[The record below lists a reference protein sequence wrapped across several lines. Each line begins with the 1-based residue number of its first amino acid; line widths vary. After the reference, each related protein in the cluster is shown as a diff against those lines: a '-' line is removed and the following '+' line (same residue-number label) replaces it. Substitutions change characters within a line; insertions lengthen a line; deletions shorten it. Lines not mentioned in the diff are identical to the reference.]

1 MKILQMAIFSM
12 NQNVREMRNVNVM
25 EKYLVDSYSYFWDQ
39 MKTQKSFS
47 ADSLEAGLVFLS
59 FSSFRSLE
67 KLKDICNVLSEVKS
81 SRGPKGI
88 NSTGNRVHSIFH
100 FQVGYQN

>member
-1 MKILQMAIFSM
+1 MAIFSK
-12 NQNVREMRNVNVM
+12 NQNVSEMRNVNVM
-25 EKYLVDSYSYFWDQ
+25 EKYLVDSYSCFSDQIKIQKYF
-39 MKTQKSFS
+39 SV
-47 ADSLEAGLVFLS
+47 DSLEAGLVFLS

-88 NSTGNRVHSIFH
+88 NSTGNRVHYVFE
-100 FQVGYQN
+100 FQVWHPN

>member
-1 MKILQMAIFSM
+1 MAIFFR
-12 NQNVREMRNVNVM
+12 NRNVREMRNVYLM
-25 EKYLVDSYSYFWDQ
+25 EKYLVDSYSCFSNQ
-39 MKTQKSFS
+39 LKIQKSFS

-88 NSTGNRVHSIFH
+88 NSTGNRVHSIFDY
-100 FQVGYQN
+100 QVGYPN

>member
-1 MKILQMAIFSM
+1 MKILQMVFFPTI
-12 NQNVREMRNVNVM
+12 QNVRKMRNVNVL
-25 EKYLVDSYSYFWDQ
+25 EKYVVDSYSCFRDQ
-39 MKTQKSFS
+39 IKIQKSFS

-88 NSTGNRVHSIFH
+88 NSTSNRVYCVLES
-100 FQVGYQN
+100 